1 MLTLKSLVV
10 TMFAWHL
17 ESLPGTHFA
26 QTNSPRLR
34 THHSVYIIYFWSPCI
49 SYTFDHPVLGQV
61 NNNNN
66 MLSNELEREK
76 ERENNNKFRGHCI
89 SLLQSTACTAT
100 LGPIESHVSVVSSIQ
115 SHSYH
120 FHTLN
125 LCQTAPSGYMVLLI
139 GDLALKVFTAPA
151 VSTWGLMRNI

>member
-1 MLTLKSLVV
+1 MLYFVQHLKAAIFPPSSQQWGPSLAWATWRSAWTDCRTFTVTLQNCDPQKIVTPNKFWTLKKFDPQKMLTLESLVV

-76 ERENNNKFRGHCI
+76 ERETLHI
-89 SLLQSTACTAT
+89 SNVTQS
-100 LGPIESHVSVVSSIQ
+100 L
-115 SHSYH
+115 SYK
-120 FHTLN
+120 
-125 LCQTAPSGYMVLLI
+125 I
-139 GDLALKVFTAPA
+139 
-151 VSTWGLMRNI
+151 